1 MKKIIAIL
9 SVSLFVQSGYAEDGC
24 HDFLC
29 ALSASATSTV
39 VFPIYGLTVVAM
51 SPTGTTVNA
60 MENKRARHSFMVEVS
75 PAAAQYLSTGQG
87 LDNHALV
94 RAMYLVSEEDNNQNL
109 QESALR
115 IIEEANGKYQNE
127 SAQ

>member
-9 SVSLFVQSGYAEDGC
+9 SVSIFVQTGYTEESC
-24 HDFLC
+24 NDFLC
-29 ALSASATSTV
+29 AISASAISTV
-39 VFPIYGLTVVAM
+39 VYPIYGLTVVAM
-51 SPTGTTVNA
+51 SPTGTTVNVT
-60 MENKRARHSFMVEVS
+60 ENKRARHSFMVEVS

-87 LDNHALV
+87 LDNPALV

-115 IIEEANGKYQNE
+115 IIEEANVKYQ
-127 SAQ
+127 